1 MIEIKE
7 AKTRKQQKEFLMFP
21 INLYRGNPN
30 FVPPLWGDEKQ
41 IFNKNYH
48 YYERCEAVYYN
59 AYKDGAIVGR
69 ISGIL
74 QKDSNLKRNEK
85 RIRFTR
91 FDCIE
96 DFEVA
101 KALFEAVEKWGL
113 SKGMDTICGPLG
125 FSDLEREGLL
135 IEGFDQLST
144 FEEQYNASYYGPFI
158 ERLGYAKEVDWT
170 ESKIYKPEEDDG
182 TLEKMS
188 DFILRRYNLHLGT
201 AKNIND
207 FLKKYAD
214 GIFDLIDRSYDDIY
228 GTVPFT
234 KGMKDSLLSSFR
246 LIIDLDHV
254 AVILD
259 ENEKMVCFGLCFPSI
274 AKAVQKS
281 DGHLTPAGIV
291 RVLRAIRKPSVI
303 DLALV
308 GVDPQYANRGISTVI
323 SAALKDMLSD
333 GKTLYAETNLNLEYN
348 YAIQNQ
354 WKRFKEVKH
363 KRRRSYVKSLEA
375 K

>member
-234 KGMKDSLLSSFR
+234 KGMKDSLRSSFR